1 MLQTLTHFYRL
12 TIIKRLS
19 AHKMKLFLKYHGP
32 AILWALFVLVICSVH
47 LDSVDKSPLFFEGF
61 DKLTHCG
68 LFFTLIVL
76 VCFGVIRQQKPRR
89 LTYTGVFIIWI
100 VSIIFGGLIE
110 ILQISIFTWRT
121 GDWNDLFCDVLG
133 ACMGVF
139 SVMLTIEA
147 IGKNEKK

>member
-1 MLQTLTHFYRL
+1 
-12 TIIKRLS
+12 
-19 AHKMKLFLKYHGP
+19 MKLLLKYHGP
-32 AILWALFVLVICSVH
+32 AILWALFVLVICSIH
-47 LDSVDKSPLFFEGF
+47 LDDVDKSPLFFEGF

-76 VCFGVIRQQKPRR
+76 VSFGVIRQQKPRR
-89 LTYTGVFIIWI
+89 LTYTGMFIIWAASI
-100 VSIIFGGLIE
+100 VFGGLIE
-110 ILQISIFTWRT
+110 ILQIFVFTWRT

-147 IGKNEKK
+147 IGKNEKE

>member
-1 MLQTLTHFYRL
+1 MQLMLTLFYLPTSTR
-12 TIIKRLS
+12 RLS

-76 VCFGVIRQQKPRR
+76 VCFGVIRQQKPKR
-89 LTYTGVFIIWI
+89 LTYTGMFIIWT

-110 ILQISIFTWRT
+110 ILQVSIFTWRT

>member
-1 MLQTLTHFYRL
+1 
-12 TIIKRLS
+12 
-19 AHKMKLFLKYHGP
+19 MKLFLKYHGP
-32 AILWALFVLVICSVH
+32 AILWALFVLGICSIH

-76 VCFGVIRQQKPRR
+76 VSFGVIRQQKPQR
-89 LTYTGVFIIWI
+89 LTYTGMFIIWAT
-100 VSIIFGGLIE
+100 SIFFGGLIE
-110 ILQISIFTWRT
+110 ILQVSVFTWRS

>member
-1 MLQTLTHFYRL
+1 MLLMLTHFYL
-12 TIIKRLS
+12 PTITKRLS
-19 AHKMKLFLKYHGP
+19 AHKMKLLLKYHGP

-76 VCFGVIRQQKPRR
+76 VCFGVIRQQKPKR
-89 LTYTGVFIIWI
+89 LTYTGMFIIWAI
-100 VSIIFGGLIE
+100 SIFFGGLIE
-110 ILQISIFTWRT
+110 VLQVSVFTWRS

>member
-1 MLQTLTHFYRL
+1 MLTHFYQL
-12 TIIKRLS
+12 TITKRLS

-47 LDSVDKSPLFFEGF
+47 LESVDKSPLFFEGF

>member
-1 MLQTLTHFYRL
+1 
-12 TIIKRLS
+12 
-19 AHKMKLFLKYHGP
+19 MKLFLKYHGP

-76 VCFGVIRQQKPRR
+76 VCFGVIRQQKPKR
-89 LTYTGVFIIWI
+89 LTYTGMFIIWI

-110 ILQISIFTWRT
+110 ILQVSIFTWRT